1 MTSLTTSERPALV
14 YRQITFTVQA
24 FDRLKDW
31 QRHWEQAEGRRVTN
45 SEALGRLLLASAA
58 P

>member
-1 MTSLTTSERPALV
+1 MTSLSTSERPALV
-14 YRQITFTVQA
+14 YRQVTFTVPA
-24 FDRLKDW
+24 FDRLKSW

-45 SEALGRLLLASAA
+45 SEALVRLILASAA

>member
-1 MTSLTTSERPALV
+1 MTLPTIPQRPALV
-14 YRQITFTVQA
+14 YRQVTFTVPA
-24 FDRLKDW
+24 FDRLKSW

-45 SEALGRLLLASAA
+45 SEALVRLILASAA